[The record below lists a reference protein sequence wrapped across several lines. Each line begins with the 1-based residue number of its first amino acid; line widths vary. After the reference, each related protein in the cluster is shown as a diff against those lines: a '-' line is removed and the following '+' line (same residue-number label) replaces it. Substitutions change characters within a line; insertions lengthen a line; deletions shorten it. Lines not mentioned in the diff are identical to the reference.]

1 MNAWANDL
9 GDLRVRSV
17 ALPRDGGV
25 LNRANKYS
33 LRETDLARTFA
44 AERKRLKAAALAAQQ
59 AAPAPTTVVALQP
72 RSRP

>member
-1 MNAWANDL
+1 MNAWTNNL

-25 LNRANKYS
+25 LNRANKYC

-44 AERKRLKAAALAAQQ
+44 AERKRRKAAALAAQQ